1 MNQDQIKEKL
11 LQLEQPISDFSVV
24 LSGKS
29 SAKVNGLY
37 KIQSREI
44 VLHNRNFHSDEE
56 LIYTAIHEYAHH
68 LICERSPGIPNTR
81 AHTVQFWTK
90 FHELLD
96 TAERLG
102 VYKNLFE
109 TNPEFISLIQKIR
122 SLMPHNG
129 ELFLEMGKLIREGQD
144 LCTKHHVRFEDFI
157 DRALGIPRKTAFAAA
172 QAFSYQLA
180 PDYGWDNLSMLGSI
194 ASPEKRTA
202 CIQAIEEGKSHEQL
216 RNIMRTKRQ
225 SQDPKTM
232 LIQEKKRIERT
243 INYLKNKLE
252 IVEQKLSEIE
262 SETGTDYDESYNS

>member
-1 MNQDQIKEKL
+1 ML
-11 LQLEQPISDFSVV
+11 LRLEQPITDFSVI

-37 KIQSREI
+37 KIESKEI
-44 VLHNRNFHSDEE
+44 VLHNHNFHSDEE

-68 LICERSPGIPNTR
+68 LLCEKSAGIPNTR
-81 AHTVQFWTK
+81 SHTVQFWTK

-96 TAERLG
+96 TAEKLNI
-102 VYKNLFE
+102 YKNLFD

-129 ELFLEMGKLIREGQD
+129 EIFLEMGKLIHEGQG

-202 CIQAIEEGKSHEQL
+202 CIRAIEEGKSHEQL
-216 RNIMRTKRQ
+216 RNLIRARHQ
-225 SQDPKTM
+225 PQNPKAM
-232 LIQEKKRIERT
+232 LVQEKKRLERT

-252 IVEQKLSEIE
+252 IVEQKLLEI
-262 SETGTDYDESYNS
+262 GTTDDESHNS